1 MDQYEIAVE
10 GMACT
15 GCEENVTSAVSGVDG
30 VQRVEADHESGS
42 VSVTADEENRD
53 DVEAAIHDAGY
64 EVPG

>member
-1 MDQYEIAVE
+1 MDYEITVE

-15 GCEENVTSAVSGVDG
+15 GCEENVTNAVSGVDG

>member
-1 MDQYEIAVE
+1 MDRYEITVE

-15 GCEENVTSAVSGVDG
+15 GCEENVTNAVSGVDG
-30 VQRVEADHESGS
+30 VQRVKADHESGS